1 MINQGI
7 DVPDK
12 TIAMFMLRNS
22 LGENFEEY
30 TNNLKKPDKRRDW
43 FTPHAYHCL
52 PLVLGNQQ
60 GFILTAN
67 FSFDVMWNGG
77 DKPEDMEITYR
88 YPQEF
93 NFDSLNFT
101 QISKVF
107 GNGIVTILVPY
118 SLRTPPGVN
127 ILTINPPNHIIKNAT
142 VLTGT
147 VETDNLRHQFTF
159 NLKLHEP
166 NVLTSFEA
174 GTPLSAFIPIPRY
187 FTDQFELKNARDIFT
202 DEVVEEELDAFDK
215 HQYDRFYQ
223 NNTPGAKPDRKYF
236 SGIDPF
242 GNKFLDH
249 QKP

>member
-1 MINQGI
+1 MINQGN

-12 TIAMFMLRNS
+12 TIAMFMVRS
-22 LGENFEEY
+22 GFGEKFDLY
-30 TNNLKKPDKRRDW
+30 SKHLKKPDKKRDW
-43 FTPHAYHCL
+43 FTPHFYHCL

-60 GFILTAN
+60 GFIVTSN
-67 FSFDVMWNGG
+67 YSFDVIWNGG
-77 DKPEDMEITYR
+77 DKPEDMEIEYH
-88 YPQEF
+88 YPEG
-93 NFDSLNFT
+93 FDYNTLNIIEPSRT
-101 QISKVF
+101 F
-107 GNGIVTILVPY
+107 GNGILTILVPY

-127 ILTINPPNHIIKNAT
+127 ILTINPPNYIIKNAT
-142 VLTGT
+142 VLTGY

-159 NLKLHEP
+159 NLKIHEP
-166 NVLTSFEA
+166 NVVTRFEA

-187 FTDQFELKNARDIFT
+187 FSDEFEIKNARDIFSH
-202 DEVVEEELDAFDK
+202 EIVEEELDAFDK

-223 NNTPGAKPDRKYF
+223 IHTPDSKPDRKYF